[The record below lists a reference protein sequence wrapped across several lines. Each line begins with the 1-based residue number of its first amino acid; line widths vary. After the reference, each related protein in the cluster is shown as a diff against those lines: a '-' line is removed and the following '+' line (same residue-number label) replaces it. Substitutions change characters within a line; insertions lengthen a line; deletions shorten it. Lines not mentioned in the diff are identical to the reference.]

1 MISEAK
7 VRVNGSLVGRI
18 LSMQVIDT
26 RRMIGTPVLEIVFQL
41 PELVPTDRDITFE
54 IMGIQN
60 PHFAS
65 PYNSNCEA

>member
-1 MISEAK
+1 
-7 VRVNGSLVGRI
+7 
-18 LSMQVIDT
+18 MQVIDT